1 MGYIII
7 KYMDIS
13 GDGDY
18 KVLMAERISVE
29 EGQHIFHPK
38 EIEGYKNIPYPEPPI
53 KNPDP
58 CNTDWEPHYRDP
70 IPFGSQ
76 RIIID
81 GFKKLGYVEFYYEK
95 VIV

>member
-1 MGYIII
+1 
-7 KYMDIS
+7 MDIS
-13 GDGDY
+13 GEGDY
-18 KVLMAERISVE
+18 KLIKRENMRVDDGE
-29 EGQHIFHPK
+29 HIFHP
-38 EIEGYKNIPYPEPPI
+38 ETFTGYMNKPYPEPPI

-58 CNTDWEPHYRDP
+58 CNTDREPHYRDP